1 MYKVGD
7 IVYYNGNCSWYTALK
22 RGEKCKVVESNE
34 DKTVVEDLD
43 NPQRYCHQT
52 VPTNSLYLPLDKENK
67 TEPRL
72 CDCRGRYVDEDIDV
86 SIRSILANKQ
96 KRVLTVVFGDGTTEL
111 VHWSKEDAFDARVGT
126 ALAISRHIYG
136 SNNAFRKVVDE
147 RLKTIEVTKKKGK
160 K

>member
-1 MYKVGD
+1 MYKEGD
-7 IVYYNGNCSWYTALK
+7 IVYYNGSCPWFTSLK
-22 RGEKCKVVESNE
+22 KGEKCRVVES
-34 DKTVVEDLD
+34 DKDETVVDNLD
-43 NPQRYCHQT
+43 ALDDNSRQARQT
-52 VPTNSLYLPLDKENK
+52 VSTKSLDLPLDK

-96 KRVLTVVFGDGTTEL
+96 KRVLTVVFGDGTIEL
-111 VHWSKEDAFDARVGT
+111 VHWSKEDTFDARVGT

-147 RLKTIEVTKKKGK
+147 RLKTIEATKKKGRK
-160 K
+160 

>member
-1 MYKVGD
+1 MYKEGD
-7 IVYYNGNCSWYTALK
+7 IVYYNGKCSWYTALK
-22 RGEKCKVVESNE
+22 KGEKCKVAESNE
-34 DKTVVEDLD
+34 HETRVNTLD
-43 NPQRYCHQT
+43 RPQICPQT
-52 VPTNSLYLPLDKENK
+52 VSTNSLDLPLDKA
-67 TEPRL
+67 EPRL

-86 SIRSILANKQ
+86 SIKSILANKQ

-147 RLKTIEVTKKKGK
+147 RLKTIEAAKKKGK

>member
-22 RGEKCKVVESNE
+22 RGEKCKVTVS
-34 DKTVVEDLD
+34 DKNGTTVDSLD
-43 NPQRYCHQT
+43 RPQICPQT
-52 VPTNSLYLPLDKENK
+52 VSTNSLDLPLDTADKA
-67 TEPRL
+67 EPRL
-72 CDCRGRYVDEDIDV
+72 CDCRGHYVDEDIDV

-111 VHWSKEDAFDARVGT
+111 VHWSKEDTFDARVGT

>member
-22 RGEKCKVVESNE
+22 RGEKCKVIVS
-34 DKTVVEDLD
+34 DKSETTVDSLD
-43 NPQRYCHQT
+43 RPQICLQIVST
-52 VPTNSLYLPLDKENK
+52 KSLDLPLDKEDK